1 MSPRR
6 ARARAARAPRAEVS
20 RASRS
25 AIMAIEAA
33 GGTVTCA
40 HYNKLAVRALLKPE
54 KFPVRYDG
62 MLEVT

>member
-1 MSPRR
+1 
-6 ARARAARAPRAEVS
+6 
-20 RASRS
+20 
-25 AIMAIEAA
+25 MAIEAA